1 MTLRAVIDHLL
12 YRWLQV
18 EDLCQRGR
26 HADHSRETFDAVL
39 DTCERIARD
48 KYAPHNRLVD
58 NREPLFDGEKVILPQ
73 ATHDAH
79 RAYVATGMLAAAQ
92 DAEMGGMQL
101 PFAVESAANAFFACA
116 SVSMGAHM
124 LTVGNANLLMAHG
137 SDVQKKVFALNE
149 FNGRW
154 AGTMR
159 SEEHTSELQS
169 H

>member
-58 NREPLFDGEKVILPQ
+58 TQEPRFDGEKVILPQ
-73 ATHDAH
+73 ATHEAH
-79 RAYVATGMLAAAQ
+79 QAYVATGMLAAAQ

-116 SVSMGAHM
+116 SISIGAM
-124 LTVGNANLLMAHG
+124 VLSDDWPCDRTIRTGMPASSTTALILVLSPPRERPMA
-137 SDVQKKVFALNE
+137 
-149 FNGRW
+149 
-154 AGTMR
+154 
-159 SEEHTSELQS
+159 
-169 H
+169 